1 MSGGTLNENE
11 VNALMEA
18 IEDGNVPTSGRQ
30 DEPEVLPYDLTSQDR
45 VIRGQMPT
53 LDSINDRIASLFAAG
68 LAGRTRLQIRVS
80 TSPATLMKFADFN
93 ALLAPPAT
101 VGLIDLGTGF
111 GPAALVLEAGLA
123 EALLAAAMGDRA
135 ARRDVPSGYDGTRDL
150 TNIDRLVLK
159 KVLSTLT
166 AAMRD
171 AWRDVIPFEPELV
184 RFETD
189 PRLAVIA
196 PPGDVAILSS
206 FAIEGSIE
214 GHLQLGIPYAAVEP
228 AKKILS
234 SPVRP
239 GARTSARF
247 AAAIAREL
255 EQVEVE
261 VRAVLG
267 RTRMALSEFLGLSV
281 GDVVGLGVD
290 EDDDIEVLVEGVPKL
305 RGRPGTHNGSLTVTL
320 SSQLAPPQSE
330 QPIRELEAAGED
342 PSTEEIATQ
351 NPAAAPVQAQAGA

>member
-18 IEDGNVPTSGRQ
+18 IEDGNVPTSEHAG
-30 DEPEVLPYDLTSQDR
+30 DVEVLPYDLTSQDR

-68 LAGRTRLQIRVS
+68 LAGRTRLQIRVG

-123 EALLAAAMGDRA
+123 EALLAAAMGDRG
-135 ARRDVPSGYDGTRDL
+135 ARRDVPSGYEGPRDL

-166 AAMRD
+166 TAMRD
-171 AWRDVIPFEPELV
+171 AWQDVMPFDPKIV

-206 FAIEGSIE
+206 FSIEGSIE

-255 EQVEVE
+255 KQVKVE
-261 VRAVLG
+261 LRAILG
-267 RTRMALSEFLGLSV
+267 TARMSMSDFLSLSE

-305 RGRPGTHNGSLTVTL
+305 RGRPGSHNGSLTVTVTEGIRQPQQDEEEPL
-320 SSQLAPPQSE
+320 EPSGCRDEEDKSMPTGDSHLAS
-330 QPIRELEAAGED
+330 
-342 PSTEEIATQ
+342 
-351 NPAAAPVQAQAGA
+351 AAP